1 MNMKLAS
8 MPTVIAICA
17 TFLSPAHAG
26 GGAGPPPLPP
36 LLMKTRAFPDGGII
50 PSRYAGFHGVQPGF
64 EFLHAPP
71 ETKSFAIVF
80 HDIDVAVNSD
90 GGDVLHWIAWN
101 IPAAAR
107 GIPEGKLPAGSVT
120 GRNILGRNSY
130 GGPGAPAGP
139 RYHHYVFELYALTS
153 TIDLTQT
160 AGRDELLAAMK
171 GKVVAKAAYVGR
183 FRRAPGQSLGTP

>member
-1 MNMKLAS
+1 MTVKLV
-8 MPTVIAICA
+8 PTSIALAICA
-17 TFLSPAHAG
+17 AFFSPALANE
-26 GGAGPPPLPP
+26 ADGPPALPP
-36 LLMKTRAFPDGGII
+36 LLMTTDAFPDGGII
-50 PSRYAGFHGVQPGF
+50 PWRYAGFHGLQPGF
-64 EFLHAPP
+64 EFLNAPA
-71 ETKSFAIVF
+71 ETQSFAIVF
-80 HDIDVAVNSD
+80 RDIDVAVNSD

-107 GIPEGKLPAGSVT
+107 GIPEGALPAGSVT

-139 RYHHYVFELYALTS
+139 RYHHYVFELYALNAA
-153 TIDLTQT
+153 IELPET

-183 FRRAPGQSLGTP
+183 FRLEPGQSLGTP

>member
-1 MNMKLAS
+1 MNMRPAFTS
-8 MPTVIAICA
+8 IAMAACA
-17 TFLSPAHAG
+17 TFFSPACADG
-26 GGAGPPPLPP
+26 GNGPPPLPP

-130 GGPGAPAGP
+130 GGPGAPPGP

-160 AGRDELLAAMK
+160 AGRDELLAAIK